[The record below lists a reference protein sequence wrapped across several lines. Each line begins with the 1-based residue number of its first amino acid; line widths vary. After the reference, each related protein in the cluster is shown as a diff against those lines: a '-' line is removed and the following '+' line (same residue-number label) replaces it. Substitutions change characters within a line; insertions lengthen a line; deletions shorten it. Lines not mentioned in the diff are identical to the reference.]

1 MGPVAG
7 DAVNPSM
14 GAWPRHPCRGHP
26 RNRPHPAFDRFL
38 PLLVGADLSRH
49 GVGSR
54 CHATG
59 SDPDL
64 RSIGSEPFPV
74 GKRIRPRASQ
84 APVATGRLLSLTQR
98 STNWWVPTLVGTGS
112 DPVATQRALTPDL
125 RSMRSEP
132 FSVGKQ
138 IRPRASQAPVA
149 TGRLLSL
156 TQPLHELV
164 GADLGRHGVGSR
176 CHATGSDPRFT
187 LDGVR
192 AVFRWKTDPTPRFS
206 GAGRHRAAAVAHPTL
221 HELVGADLGRH
232 GVGSRCHATGSD
244 PDLRSIGSEP
254 FSVGKRIG
262 PRASQAP
269 VATGRLLSLTQ
280 PLQESA

>member
-1 MGPVAG
+1 VGPVAG

-84 APVATGRLLSLTQR
+84 APVATGRQLSLTH
-98 STNWWVPTLVGTGS
+98 PLHELVGADRWSARSRSHG
-112 DPVATQRALTPDL
+112 DATDSGPDL
-125 RSMRSEP
+125 RSMGSEP
-132 FSVGKQ
+132 FSVGKR

-156 TQPLHELV
+156 TQRSTNWWVPTLV
-164 GADLGRHGVGSR
+164 GTRSDPVATQRALTPIYARWGQSR
-176 CHATGSDPRFT
+176 FPLENGSDPA
-187 LDGVR
+187 L
-192 AVFRWKTDPTPRFS
+192 
-206 GAGRHRAAAVAHPTL
+206 
-221 HELVGADLGRH
+221 
-232 GVGSRCHATGSD
+232 
-244 PDLRSIGSEP
+244 LRRRSPPGGCCRSP
-254 FSVGKRIG
+254 NAPRIG
-262 PRASQAP
+262 GCRPWSARGRIPLPRN
-269 VATGRLLSLTQ
+269 GL
-280 PLQESA
+280 

>member
-64 RSIGSEPFPV
+64 RSMRSEPLSVGKRIRPRASQAPVATGRLLSLTHPLHELVGADRWSARSRSHGDATDSGPDLRSMGSEPFSV

-132 FSVGKQ
+132 LSVGKR
-138 IRPRASQAPVA
+138 IRPRASQVPVA

-164 GADLGRHGVGSR
+164 GVDLGRHGVGSR
-176 CHATGSDPRFT
+176 G
-187 LDGVR
+187 
-192 AVFRWKTDPTPRFS
+192 
-206 GAGRHRAAAVAHPTL
+206 
-221 HELVGADLGRH
+221 
-232 GVGSRCHATGSD
+232 HATGSD

-254 FSVGKRIG
+254 FSVGKRIRPG
-262 PRASQAP
+262 ASQVP

>member
-1 MGPVAG
+1 MAGWVRLRGRRKPVHGLA
-7 DAVNPSM
+7 AASM
-14 GAWPRHPCRGHP
+14 PRTPQP
-26 RNRPHPAFDRFL
+26 PAFDRFL

-84 APVATGRLLSLTQR
+84 APVATGRLLSLTHPLHVVGADRWSAR
-98 STNWWVPTLVGTGS
+98 SRSHG
-112 DPVATQRALTPDL
+112 DATDSGPDL
-125 RSMRSEP
+125 RSMGSEP
-132 FSVGKQ
+132 FSVGKR

-156 TQPLHELV
+156 TQPLHGWWVPTLV
-164 GADLGRHGVGSR
+164 G
-176 CHATGSDPRFT
+176 TGSDPVAT
-187 LDGVR
+187 QR
-192 AVFRWKTDPTPRFS
+192 ALP
-206 GAGRHRAAAVAHPTL
+206 H
-221 HELVGADLGRH
+221 
-232 GVGSRCHATGSD
+232 
-244 PDLRSIGSEP
+244 DLRSMESEP
-254 FSVGKRIG
+254 LSVGKRIR
-262 PRASQAP
+262 PRASQVP